1 MPDDGTGAWTRR
13 LLHLEYRRI
22 SALQTALRTRQATLD
37 PGELLVATDEEVRQ
51 YTLLLEDLRAVGM
64 DIADWHDLKLDA
76 NGTVSGRQ
84 MLDALDVLSN
94 LVEDDTNTRMDA
106 REPQ

>member
-13 LLHLEYRRI
+13 QLHLEYRRMD
-22 SALQTALRTRQATLD
+22 ALQTALRARQSTLD
-37 PGELLVATDEEVRQ
+37 PGELLVATDEEARQ

-64 DIADWHDLKLDA
+64 DVSRRHDLEPDA
-76 NGTVSGRQ
+76 SGAVSGRQ

-94 LVEDDTNTRMDA
+94 LLEDDTNTRMDA
-106 REPQ
+106 RDPQ